1 MRDTKLLCAIVLAG
15 ATLTT
20 ACGAARPAD
29 GMSLRTTG
37 VTAPATVSGTQGTE
51 ALSAFERH
59 RRRGSGRYLDRED
72 IARLNAHRLSDV
84 LRSLPGVSVVGG
96 DLRMGTNG
104 AGRACAAAIWID
116 GAFAPGSRVDDV
128 SITDVEAVEVYRG
141 SSVVPQE
148 LVSPS
153 ARSGCGTLAVWT
165 RRQ

>member
-1 MRDTKLLCAIVLAG
+1 MRDTTMLCVIVLGA

-29 GMSLRTTG
+29 GMNLRTTT
-37 VTAPATVSGTQGTE
+37 VSAATISGTQGTE
-51 ALSAFERH
+51 AQLSPFERH
-59 RRRGSGRYLDRED
+59 RRRGSGRYLDRDD

-84 LRSLPGVSVVGG
+84 MRTIPGVSVVAGE
-96 DLRMGTNG
+96 LRLGSNSV
-104 AGRACAAAIWID
+104 GRPCAAAIWID

-128 SITDVEAVEVYRG
+128 SITDVEAIEVYRG
-141 SSVVPQE
+141 SSFVPQE

-165 RRQ
+165 RWE